1 MKALR
6 LIATL
11 LDYPTDE
18 VYPHLDLID
27 SLFRDDGSL
36 PNTVKD
42 SLTAFIHKKMN
53 QDLLDWQSEYDG
65 LFERGRSV
73 SLHLFEHVHGESRD
87 RGQAM
92 VELLGQYRAA
102 GLELSVKEL
111 PDYLPVYL
119 EFAATQGDQALNWVV
134 DVAHVL
140 TLLQARLE
148 ERESDYALL
157 LGALLRLANIEVDLA
172 PVRQQV
178 ANEERD
184 DTPEALDKIWEEEVV
199 SFTGPDAGSCPSSRQ
214 RPTPEQRCDDV
225 STVQWVNAGTANADT
240 TPINLSRS

>member
-11 LDYPTDE
+11 LDYPTQE
-18 VYPHLDLID
+18 VYQHLDLIGNMIRED
-27 SLFRDDGSL
+27 TSL
-36 PNTVKD
+36 PLVTRE
-42 SLTAFIHKKMN
+42 SLTVFVSQAQNK
-53 QDLLDWQSEYDG
+53 DLLDWQSEYDG

-92 VELLGQYRAA
+92 VELIRQYRNA
-102 GLELSVKEL
+102 GLELSVREL

-119 EFAATQGDQALNWVV
+119 EFAATQGDQALGWVV

-148 ERESDYALL
+148 ERESDYALVI
-157 LGALLRLANIEVDLA
+157 GALLRLADIELDLTE
-172 PVRQQV
+172 VREQV
-178 ANEERD
+178 AKEERD
-184 DTPEALDKIWEEEVV
+184 DTPEALDKIWEEEAV
-199 SFTGPDAGSCPSSRQ
+199 SFTAPDDTSCPSSRYKPS
-214 RPTPEQRCDDV
+214 PTQRCDDV
-225 STVQWVNAGTANADT
+225 STVQWVEAPVSTSQNIT
-240 TPINLSRS
+240 RS

>member
-11 LDYPTDE
+11 LDYPTQE
-18 VYPHLDLID
+18 VHGNLDLIENLVRED
-27 SLFRDDGSL
+27 SSIPLLARE
-36 PNTVKD
+36 
-42 SLTAFIHKKMN
+42 SLTLFIHQAREK
-53 QDLLDWQSEYDG
+53 DLLDWQSEYDG

-92 VELLGQYRAA
+92 VELLRQYRDA
-102 GLELSVKEL
+102 GLELSVREL

-119 EFAATQGDQALNWVV
+119 EFAATQGNQALGWVM

-148 ERESDYALL
+148 ERESDYTLVM
-157 LGALLRLANIEVDLA
+157 GALLRIADVEVDLA
-172 PVRQQV
+172 ELRKQV
-178 ANEERD
+178 AGEERD
-184 DTPEALDKIWEEEVV
+184 DTPEALDKIWEEEAV
-199 SFTGPDAGSCPSSRQ
+199 SFTAPDNNSCPSSRY
-214 RPTPEQRCDDV
+214 RPSPAQRCDDV
-225 STVQWVNAGTANADT
+225 STVQWVEA
-240 TPINLSRS
+240 PISQPLNMTRS